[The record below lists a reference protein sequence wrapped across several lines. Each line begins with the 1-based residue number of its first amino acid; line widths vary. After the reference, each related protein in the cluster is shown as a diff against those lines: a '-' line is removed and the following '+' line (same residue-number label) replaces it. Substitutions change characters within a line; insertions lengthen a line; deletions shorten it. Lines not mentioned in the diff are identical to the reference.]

1 MSKALKHHPV
11 LSLSLKCPSPIYLWK
26 SYPSFKP
33 TSFLKLSLF
42 FPVWSDFSLFWAP
55 IAVSLH
61 ISQNIMTTESC
72 DESLEI
78 QGIVLWSF
86 WSFMAPNLAPYTLM
100 ALSKDLIKNELP
112 WEALRHS
119 PNPATMRDPYSFQAS
134 TFPFPALSILPFS
147 SSSASVLPC
156 CCRSFHLPIK
166 HCAIWEKLWCLV
178 TTVTFRK
185 MQIVMNRNHKRNRS
199 GFILWKL
206 KCKLGSKV

>member
-1 MSKALKHHPV
+1 
-11 LSLSLKCPSPIYLWK
+11 
-26 SYPSFKP
+26 
-33 TSFLKLSLF
+33 
-42 FPVWSDFSLFWAP
+42 
-55 IAVSLH
+55 
-61 ISQNIMTTESC
+61 MTTESC

-78 QGIVLWSF
+78 QDIVLWCF
-86 WSFMAPNLAPYTLM
+86 WSFMAPNLDPYTLM

-119 PNPATMRDPYSFQAS
+119 PNPAIMRDPYSFQAS
-134 TFPFPALSILPFS
+134 SFPFPALSILPVS
-147 SSSASVLPC
+147 SSSVSILPS